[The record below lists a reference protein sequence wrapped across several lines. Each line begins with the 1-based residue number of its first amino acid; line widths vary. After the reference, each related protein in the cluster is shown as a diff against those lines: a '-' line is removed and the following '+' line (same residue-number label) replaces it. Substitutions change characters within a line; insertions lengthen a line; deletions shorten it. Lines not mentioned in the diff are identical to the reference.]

1 MNNTIKPK
9 EEFFPSELVHGIIR
23 DNKNRLKSFRMYRKL
38 TQAELSEMSGVEV
51 SVIGKIEEGE
61 NTTLQNFKA
70 LSKVLNI
77 DIELLKN

>member
-1 MNNTIKPK
+1 
-9 EEFFPSELVHGIIR
+9 
-23 DNKNRLKSFRMYRKL
+23 MYRKL